1 LRFQIHPKIN
11 HYISGLLNKPIA
23 PRKCVFPLANPHVA
37 LIVDY
42 VPDEN
47 IVNDLEGL
55 CIRRSN
61 LKYLDWE
68 IMDANM
74 KKFGY
79 PNLLPG

>member
-1 LRFQIHPKIN
+1 
-11 HYISGLLNKPIA
+11 
-23 PRKCVFPLANPHVA
+23 
-37 LIVDY
+37 